1 MIEYK
6 FYQWDAFEDGDIDYK
21 VKIEKPY
28 EYLSMIFEGRE
39 TSDYLQTLI
48 DGIQSVVDGDPDA
61 SYGIENQQGF
71 MGYAFA
77 PDPIEEE
84 YPEGGFQVF
93 DFFTIDEEGDTKLM
107 FVITL
112 EEILKLL
119 NDFQQFLK
127 DNGR

>member
-1 MIEYK
+1 MKYK
-6 FYQWDAFEDGDIDYK
+6 FIKENVLESGKDDYT
-21 VKIEKPY
+21 VIVEKPY

-48 DGIQSVVDGDPDA
+48 DGIQSVVDGDSDA

-77 PDPIEEE
+77 SDLTEEE

-93 DFFTIDEEGDTKLM
+93 DFFTTDEEGDTKLM

>member
-1 MIEYK
+1 MKYK
-6 FYQWDAFEDGDIDYK
+6 FIKENVLVSGKDDYS
-21 VKIEKPY
+21 VLVEKPY

-39 TSDYLQTLI
+39 TSDYVQTLVNGIESVI
-48 DGIQSVVDGDPDA
+48 DGNPDV

-77 PDPIEEE
+77 ADPTEEE

-93 DFFTIDEEGDTKLM
+93 DFFTLDEEGDTKLM

-119 NDFQQFLK
+119 KDFQQFLK

>member
-39 TSDYLQTLI
+39 TSNYVQTLV
-48 DGIQSVVDGDPDA
+48 DGIQSVIDGAPDS

-77 PDPIEEE
+77 AGPTEAE

-93 DFFTIDEEGDTKLM
+93 DFFTIDEKGDTKLM
-107 FVITL
+107 FVISL
-112 EEILKLL
+112 SEISKLL
-119 NDFQQFLK
+119 KDFHQFLK
-127 DNGR
+127 AYGR